1 MIGKTYELAA
11 MDEKSV
17 KRVIQD
23 ETLHCLH
30 MVFLKGEEL
39 PEHFSNSNVYMTVTM
54 YANIL
59 INN

>member
-1 MIGKTYELAA
+1 MIEKTYELAA

-23 ETLHCLH
+23 ESLHHLH
-30 MVFLKGEEL
+30 RVFSKGKGL
-39 PEHFSNSNVYMTVTM
+39 PEHFSNSNVHMAVTM
-54 YANIL
+54 YANIP